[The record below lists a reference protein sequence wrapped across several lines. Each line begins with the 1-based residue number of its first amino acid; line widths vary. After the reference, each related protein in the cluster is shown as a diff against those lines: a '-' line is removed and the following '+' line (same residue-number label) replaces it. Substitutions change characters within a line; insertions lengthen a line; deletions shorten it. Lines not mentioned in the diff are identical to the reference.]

1 MMTFQRTMQQPPIGT
16 PVYSRDGEQLGTI
29 KEFRGTALKLDV
41 TGQPD
46 YWLPMNCLTEGAA
59 GQVTV
64 ATTKDRIS
72 DFTVDEPKQP
82 KRR

>member
-1 MMTFQRTMQQPPIGT
+1 MTFQRTMQQPPIGT
-16 PVYSRDGEQLGTI
+16 PVYSRDGEQLGTV

-46 YWLPMNCLTEGAA
+46 YWLPTGCLTEGAA
-59 GQVTV
+59 GQVIV
-64 ATTKDRIS
+64 EATKDQIG
-72 DFTVDEPKQP
+72 DLTIYEPKAP